1 MVNVDSCH
9 DYSYKNIANEQEQ
22 VFDKELLL
30 EDVRKYWCL
39 WDVTW
44 PSYKERNAKANAWEK
59 IAATFGKDGKIN

>member
-9 DYSYKNIANEQEQ
+9 DYSYKNIAKEQEQ

-30 EDVRKYWCL
+30 EDVRKYRCL

-44 PSYKERNAKANAWEK
+44 PSYKERNTKANAWEK
-59 IAATFGKDGKIN
+59 IGATFRKDGKIN